1 MKKIL
6 VVAIFFAAC
15 GGKKSTST
23 TETKNTP
30 AIDTPKTT
38 VSKAPENPIIGTPK
52 KLGAIEIAAT
62 DFPNM
67 MIWDEAVRECA
78 ALGTGW
84 RLPTKEELATIYQHK
99 DSIGGFDT
107 GLYWNSEEIDQFI
120 AGCQNFYNGKDGSF
134 SRIYS
139 CRTRAV
145 RTF

>member
-1 MKKIL
+1 MKKIF

-15 GGKKSTST
+15 GNKNSKSTTATNT
-23 TETKNTP
+23 TTT
-30 AIDTPKTT
+30 IDTPATT
-38 VSKAPENPIIGTPK
+38 AVKPPENPIIGTPK
-52 KLGAIEIAAT
+52 KLGAIEIAAN

-78 ALGTGW
+78 SLGTGW

-99 DSIGGFDT
+99 DSIGGFTSD
-107 GLYWNSEEIDQFI
+107 LYWNSEDIDPFM
-120 AGCQNFYNGKDGSF
+120 AGCQNFYSGKVSSF
-134 SRIYS
+134 SKIYS

>member
-1 MKKIL
+1 MKKLFVIAL
-6 VVAIFFAAC
+6 FFAAC
-15 GGKKSTST
+15 GSKNTKST
-23 TETKNTP
+23 TETNKPPT
-30 AIDTPKTT
+30 IDTPQTT
-38 VSKAPENPIIGTPK
+38 VVKQPENPIIGTPK

-67 MIWDEAVRECA
+67 MIWDEAARECA

-84 RLPTKEELATIYQHK
+84 RLPTKKELATIYQQK

-107 GLYWNSEEIDQFI
+107 GLYWNSEEIDQFM
-120 AGCQNFYNGKDGSF
+120 AGCQNFFNGKESSF

>member
-1 MKKIL
+1 MKKLFVIAL
-6 VVAIFFAAC
+6 FFAAC
-15 GGKKSTST
+15 GSKNTKST
-23 TETKNTP
+23 TETNKITTT
-30 AIDTPKTT
+30 DTPKTT
-38 VSKAPENPIIGTPK
+38 AVKPPENPIIGTPK
-52 KLGAIEIAAT
+52 KLGTIEIAAT

-78 ALGTGW
+78 SLGTGW
-84 RLPTKEELATIYQHK
+84 RLPTKEELANIYQHK

-107 GLYWNSEEIDQFI
+107 GLYWNSEEIDQFM
-120 AGCQNFYNGKDGSF
+120 AGCQNFYSGKESSF